1 MWEGMRL
8 EQDGNE
14 LYLHLAL
21 DSPPEVWTVKLEGDT
36 SPTSA
41 SGQWKLPGCASF

>member
-8 EQDGNE
+8 EQNGNE

-21 DSPPEVWTVKLEGDT
+21 DSPPQLWTIKLAGKT
-36 SPTSA
+36 TANSPG
-41 SGQWKLPGCASF
+41 GQWELPKCANC